1 MQEYSYSSDK
11 ELNKSLLKDVLGMPK
26 WWLAAFGSLLLV
38 WLTGMGA
45 YGWELNQGMG
55 VTGVNRPVYWG
66 FYITNF
72 VFWIGIS
79 HAGIMV
85 SAILRLTQAEW
96 RRPVTRAAEVL
107 TLFSLIAA
115 LTNIAFHVGR
125 PWRLYWIGPY
135 DFSRGIWPN
144 IRSPFVWDPS
154 AVGTYLIG
162 SSLFVFVAL
171 IPDLAAARD
180 RSTGLPRKIYASYS
194 RFRCNW
200 SLLLEVSE

>member
-79 HAGIMV
+79 HAGIMI
-85 SAILRLTQAEW
+85 SAILRLSQAEW
-96 RRPVTRAAEVL
+96 RRPITRAAEVL
-107 TLFSLIAA
+107 TVFSLMAA
-115 LTNIAFHVGR
+115 LMAAPLVHVGR
-125 PWRLYWIGPY
+125 PWRADLW
-135 DFSRGIWPN
+135 
-144 IRSPFVWDPS
+144 
-154 AVGTYLIG
+154 
-162 SSLFVFVAL
+162 VF
-171 IPDLAAARD
+171 P
-180 RSTGLPRKIYASYS
+180 
-194 RFRCNW
+194 
-200 SLLLEVSE
+200 